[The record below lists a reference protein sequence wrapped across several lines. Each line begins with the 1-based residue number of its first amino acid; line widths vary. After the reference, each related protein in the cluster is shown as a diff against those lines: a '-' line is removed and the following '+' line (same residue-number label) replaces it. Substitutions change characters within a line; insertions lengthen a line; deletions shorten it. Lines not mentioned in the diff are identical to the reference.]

1 MFGGKHMNDDDMTPC
16 EGKNVTVEDL
26 IAEYIRTPEQR
37 RMFLRKGWIHDVI
50 MQLIRVRCDAG
61 LTQAEL
67 GERLGKQ
74 QSAIARLERGDDLK
88 LSTLF
93 DYLAALDLT
102 PADQIPLGSYSEA
115 VRRIPG
121 AEDLA
126 GEDSSVQQDS
136 APSVLAAD

>member
-1 MFGGKHMNDDDMTPC
+1 MKNDDLTFREDA
-16 EGKNVTVEDL
+16 NVTLEDL
-26 IAEYIRTPEQR
+26 IAKHIRTPEKR

-50 MQLIRVRCDAG
+50 MQLISARIEAG

-67 GERLGKQ
+67 GERMGKQ
-74 QSAIARLERGDDLK
+74 QSAIARLERWDDLK

-102 PADQIPLGSYSEA
+102 PEGQIPVSSYSDA

-121 AEDLA
+121 AEDGA
-126 GEDSSVQQDS
+126 GEDSLVQEDH

>member
-1 MFGGKHMNDDDMTPC
+1 MTDDV
-16 EGKNVTVEDL
+16 KAVTDQATYSIDQL
-26 IAEYIRTPEQR
+26 IEEFVRTPEQR
-37 RMFLRKGWIHDVI
+37 QRFLRTGWINDIIV
-50 MQLIRVRCDAG
+50 QLIHARIEAG
-61 LTQAEL
+61 LTQKEL
-67 GERLGKQ
+67 GERMGKQ
-74 QSAIARLERGDDLK
+74 QSAIARLERNDDLK

-121 AEDLA
+121 AEAAA
-126 GEDSSVQQDS
+126 GEDSSVQQDL